1 MKIFKKTLLVLFLL
15 VLVSSLLFSGCRRPQ
30 VEKVS
35 YEGVELTY
43 YKMFDDEEVIRP
55 IIDDFVAKYP
65 GLRINYRKF
74 SDFDEYQNLILNEMA
89 EGRGPDIF
97 SMQNTWFK
105 SNFRKITP
113 MPEFLSPEDMTLP
126 EVFADVFVDVAYRD
140 LVRPD
145 EYGVDQVYALPMTV
159 DTLALYYNRAHFED
173 RIPVRGRPSTTW
185 EGIKEDVL
193 LLNRFDPDFGF
204 LEVGGIAMGRSDN
217 ISRAVDILYLLFLQ
231 HGVEFYNE
239 NISEAIFARAQRGV
253 TDYSA
258 TDALELFT
266 GFADEAQRHYSWG
279 TYLADPE
286 ARANEIEAFA
296 RGRVSMVIGYSFMYD
311 EILNKIGVLR
321 DQGASTIRAD
331 NIRIATIPQT
341 FDPDVTGEKRV
352 TYASYFAETV
362 SRNSEYPDLAWE
374 FLVDLTSKSNL
385 EYYFDKL
392 KKPTSRRDMILEQ
405 QRHPIYGVFAS
416 QIGFAESF
424 PIINYYR
431 YKDIFEEVIRL
442 TNLNRETARANLI
455 DAQDQ
460 ITRML
465 PQVGVI
471 EPPLEIEDED

>member
-1 MKIFKKTLLVLFLL
+1 MRIFKKSILILFLF
-15 VLVSSLLFSGCRRPQ
+15 VIASSLLFSGCRKPR
-30 VEKVS
+30 VEEVS

-55 IIDDFVAKYP
+55 IIDEFVSNHP

-74 SDFDEYQNLILNEMA
+74 NDFDEYQNLILNEMA

-97 SMQNTWFK
+97 SMQNTWFT
-105 SNFRKITP
+105 SNFRKIAP

-126 EVFADVFVDVAYRD
+126 EVFAEVFVDVAYRD

-173 RIPVRGRPSTTW
+173 RIPARGRPSTTW
-185 EGIKEDVL
+185 EGIKEDVV

-204 LEVGGIAMGRSDN
+204 LEVGGIALGRSDN
-217 ISRAVDILYLLFLQ
+217 VTRAVDILYLLFLQ
-231 HGVEFYNE
+231 HGVDFYNE
-239 NISEAIFARAQRGV
+239 NISEAIFARAQRAGADS
-253 TDYSA
+253 TA
-258 TDALELFT
+258 ADALELFT
-266 GFADEAQRHYSWG
+266 SFSDESQRHFSWG
-279 TYLADPE
+279 TYLADPDDM
-286 ARANEIEAFA
+286 ANEIEAFA
-296 RGRVSMVIGYSFMYD
+296 RGRVSMIIGYSFMHD
-311 EILNKIGVLR
+311 EIVNQIGILR
-321 DQGASTIRAD
+321 NQGATTIRTD
-331 NIRIATIPQT
+331 DIRIATIPQT
-341 FDPDVTGEKRV
+341 FDPAVTGQKRV

-374 FLVDLTSKSNL
+374 FLVELTNKTNL

-392 KKPTSRRDMILEQ
+392 KKPTSRRDMIQEQ

-431 YKDIFEEVIRL
+431 YKDVFEDVIAL
-442 TNLNRETARANLI
+442 TNLNRGTARANLI
-455 DAQDQ
+455 NAQDQ

-465 PQVGVI
+465 PQIGII
-471 EPPLEIEDED
+471 EPPLESPDEN

>member
-1 MKIFKKTLLVLFLL
+1 MKIFRKSILVLFVF
-15 VLVSSLLFSGCRRPQ
+15 VLISSLLFSGCRKPQ
-30 VEKVS
+30 VEQVS

-43 YKMFDDEEVIRP
+43 YKMFDDEDVMRP
-55 IIDDFVAKYP
+55 IIDEFVSKYP

-74 SDFDEYQNLILNEMA
+74 TDFDEYQNLILNEMA

-105 SNFRKITP
+105 SNFRKLTP
-113 MPEFLSPEDMTLP
+113 MPDILSPEGMTLLD
-126 EVFADVFVDVAYRD
+126 VFSELFVDVAYRD
-140 LVRPD
+140 LIRPD

-173 RIPVRGRPSTTW
+173 RIPARGRPSSTW
-185 EGIKEDVL
+185 EGIKEDVV

-204 LEVGGIAMGRSDN
+204 LEVGGIALGRSDN
-217 ISRAVDILYLLFLQ
+217 ITRAVDILYLMFLQ
-231 HGVEFYNE
+231 HGIDFYND
-239 NISEAIFARAQRGV
+239 NISEAIFARPQAGI
-253 TDYSA
+253 DSSS

-266 GFADEAQRHYSWG
+266 SFSDESQRHYSWS
-279 TYLADPE
+279 TYLANPE
-286 ARANEIEAFA
+286 DRANEIEAFA
-296 RGRVSMVIGYSFMYD
+296 RGRVSMIIGYSFMHD
-311 EILNKIGVLR
+311 EIVNKIGVLR
-321 DQGASTIRAD
+321 NQGATTIRTD
-331 NIRIATIPQT
+331 DIRIATIPQT
-341 FDPDVTGEKRV
+341 FDPDVTGQKRV

-374 FLVDLTSKSNL
+374 FLVELTNKKNL

-392 KKPTSRRDMILEQ
+392 KKPTSRRDMIQEQ

-431 YKDIFEEVIRL
+431 YKDVFEEVIEL
-442 TNLNRETARANLI
+442 TNLNRGTARANLI
-455 DAQDQ
+455 NAQDR

-465 PQVGVI
+465 PQIGII
-471 EPPLEIEDED
+471 EPPLEVEDEE